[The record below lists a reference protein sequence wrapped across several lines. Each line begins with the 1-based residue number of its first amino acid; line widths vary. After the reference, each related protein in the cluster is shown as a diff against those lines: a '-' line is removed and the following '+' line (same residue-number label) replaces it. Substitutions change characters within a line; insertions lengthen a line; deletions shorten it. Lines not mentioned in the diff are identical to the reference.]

1 MPAFLDKIP
10 WWIALALLGVALP
23 HGAASRRSAPRAPT
37 PSVITKIRFVR
48 CHDGDTCT
56 GKTPEGLLIQLRL
69 LGLDAPEVAPPGSF
83 RRRRSSPPQPYAL
96 SSRDELCRRVVGRI
110 LPVEIRGSDPY
121 RRYLAIVWDG
131 TRPSGVSI
139 NESLI
144 REGYAFAYRAKFVDS
159 DIRRWAESAE
169 LGAQRDRRGLWGTQE
184 KPLNPSEYRRL
195 MR

>member
-1 MPAFLDKIP
+1 
-10 WWIALALLGVALP
+10 
-23 HGAASRRSAPRAPT
+23 
-37 PSVITKIRFVR
+37 
-48 CHDGDTCT
+48 
-56 GKTPEGLLIQLRL
+56 
-69 LGLDAPEVAPPGSF
+69 
-83 RRRRSSPPQPYAL
+83 
-96 SSRDELCRRVVGRI
+96 VVGRI